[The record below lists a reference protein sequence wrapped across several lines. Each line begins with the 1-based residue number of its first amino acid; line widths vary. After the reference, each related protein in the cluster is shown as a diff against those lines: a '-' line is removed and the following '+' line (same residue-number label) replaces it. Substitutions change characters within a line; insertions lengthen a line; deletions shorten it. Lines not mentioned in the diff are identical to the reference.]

1 MDLAFWLSLAA
12 FIAVSAVSVDVALGW
27 RRITHLKDVAVPA
40 GAHQPRVSLI
50 VSALNEAGTIEPA
63 LRSLL
68 AIDYPDLEL
77 IVIDDRSTDATG
89 EIIDRL
95 AARQPRLRA
104 LHLREL
110 PPGWL
115 GKNHALSKGAAA
127 ASGDYL
133 LFTDADAVFAPS
145 AVARAVAW
153 CEARRVDHLTL
164 FFDLV
169 ARPLLLRLMVI
180 SFAAAF
186 MGRFRPWKTA
196 SSARHHIGI
205 GGFNLVR
212 RTAYETVGG
221 HGAIPLA
228 VLDDME
234 LGRLLKGAGHVQH
247 VLSGEDMV
255 FIEWYRSTPEL
266 MRGLE
271 KNVFA
276 GFDYRLS
283 MLAGVTVLVLIT
295 RVWPWLA
302 LLTTSGP
309 AWWLSLATVT
319 VGLALYLD
327 LLRARKWPLRC
338 LLFAPRV
345 PAIEL
350 AIWWRACLLTLLRD
364 GVTWRGTHYPLA
376 QLRAAHR
383 AMAARGK

>member
-1 MDLAFWLSLAA
+1 MDPAFWLSLCAFLAA
-12 FIAVSAVSVDVALGW
+12 SAVSIDVALGW
-27 RRITHLKDVAVPA
+27 RRIKHLKDVAVPA
-40 GAHQPRVSLI
+40 GARQPRVSLI
-50 VSALNEAGTIEPA
+50 VSALNEAGSIEPA

-89 EIIDRL
+89 DILDRL
-95 AARQPRLRA
+95 AASQPRLRPI
-104 LHLREL
+104 HLREL

-115 GKNHALSKGAAA
+115 GKNHALHRGAAM
-127 ASGDYL
+127 ASGEYL

-153 CEARRVDHLTL
+153 CEAERVDHLTL

-186 MGRFRPWKTA
+186 MARFRPWKTA
-196 SSARHHIGI
+196 ASTRHHVGI

-212 RTAYETVGG
+212 RTAYEAVGG

-234 LGRLLKGAGHVQH
+234 LGRLIKRAGCTQH

-276 GFDYRLS
+276 GFDYRLG
-283 MLAGVTVLVLIT
+283 MLAAVTLLVLVT
-295 RVWPWLA
+295 RIWPWLA
-302 LLTTSGP
+302 LLVASGP
-309 AWWLSLATVT
+309 AWWLGLGAVLA
-319 VGLALYLD
+319 GLALYVD
-327 LLRARKWPLRC
+327 LLRARGWPLRC
-338 LLFAPRV
+338 LLFAPLV
-345 PAIEL
+345 PLLEL
-350 AIWWRACLLTLLRD
+350 AIWWRACLLTLLRK
-364 GVTWRGTHYPLA
+364 GISWRGTRYPLA

-383 AMAARGK
+383 AMAQRGR